1 MRRISVPP
9 SLLPLQLA
17 EFEEL
22 SPALRKQLIIA
33 APVNPRALAFDEA
46 LTAAENA
53 LTVVRHQRDRY
64 SEALLALY
72 SADLLWRCERWLEA
86 LEMAAAA
93 AGWFKLQ
100 SSPIARY
107 NEAVAVYFNGLL
119 HFALHADARAMP
131 LFIEAQSQL
140 EKSRQYWAAHTGRA
154 YFEVCEQVNQWISAL
169 SSLRT
174 QTPPGSQALIIPVY
188 PSHPH
193 TPEAPL
199 EALAIPLEAL
209 RIRPNILPLS
219 LRPLDNWTPLEIES
233 LPVLDVSPGRYYFG
247 VRLDEA
253 GTFTDDSLAG
263 DVVLVEALSP
273 LALTEEPPLTGG
285 TQPFIRQRDGKV
297 MLRDPQHSGEG
308 LVGIPRLLLRQGWR
322 G

>member
-22 SPALRKQLIIA
+22 PPALRKQLVAA
-33 APVNPRALAFDEA
+33 APFNPRTLAFDEA
-46 LTAAENA
+46 LTAAENT
-53 LTVVRHQRDRY
+53 LTVARHQRDRY

-93 AGWFKLQ
+93 AGWLKLQ

-131 LFIEAQSQL
+131 LFIETQSQL
-140 EKSRQYWAAHTGRA
+140 EKSRQYWAMHTGRD
-154 YFEVCEQVNQWISAL
+154 YFEACEQVSQWISAL

-174 QTPPGSQALIIPVY
+174 QTPPGSQTLIIPVY
-188 PSHPH
+188 PSRHR

-199 EALAIPLEAL
+199 EALAIPLETL
-209 RIRPNILPLS
+209 HIHTNILDYDFLALPDWAPLQ
-219 LRPLDNWTPLEIES
+219 IES

-253 GTFTDDSLAG
+253 GTFTDDSQAG

-285 TQPFIRQRDGKV
+285 TQPFIRQRDGKI
-297 MLRDPQHSGEG
+297 MLWDPQHSGEG
-308 LVGIPRLLLRQGWR
+308 LVGIPRLLLRQGR
-322 G
+322 RD